1 MPRVLLLLPTS
12 TYRATDYLEA
22 ARRLGVEV
30 VVGSEVAPALDVSG
44 GDRSVTVPLDDPAA
58 ASRAIEALDARHGI
72 DAVVAVDDQGVVIAA
87 TAGEVLGFPH
97 NPPAAAA
104 ATRDKAELRRL
115 LDVAEVPQPRYTVV
129 PAAAEHAVATAT
141 ATASDPTN
149 TGQAEHVVTAAG
161 NLGFPAVVKPV
172 SQSASRGV
180 IRVDSPAEARAAA
193 RRVQAIVPGEP
204 LMVESYVPGA
214 EVAVEGL
221 LVGGRLHVLA
231 VFDKPDPLVG
241 PYFEETLF
249 VTPSRLPGVAQ
260 GAATEA
266 VARAAAA
273 LGLTEGPVHGEVR
286 VEIDGGGGGDGAATA
301 GRTAR
306 ATVIEVAARTIG
318 GLCARTLRFGA
329 GIHLEELILRHAL
342 GQGLDGLER
351 ERAAAGVMML
361 PIPGAGILA
370 EVRGQDA
377 ALAVPGIVGLEIS
390 IAPGKEVVP
399 LPEGS
404 RYLGFL
410 FARGDTPGEAE
421 DALRR
426 AHAKLEVVL
435 T

>member
-1 MPRVLLLLPTS
+1 MIGPMPRVLLLLPTS
-12 TYRATDYLEA
+12 TYRATAFLEA

-30 VVGSEVAPALDVSG
+30 VVGSEVAPVLDVSG

-58 ASRAIEALDARHGI
+58 ATRAIEALDTRHGI

-87 TAGEVLGFPH
+87 TAGEALGFPH

-104 ATRDKAELRRL
+104 ATRDKAALRRL
-115 LDVAEVPQPRYTVV
+115 LDAGEVPQPRFALV
-129 PAAAEHAVATAT
+129 PAAP
-141 ATASDPTN
+141 DPGST
-149 TGQAEHVVTAAG
+149 TDAADQVERVVTAAG
-161 NLGFPAVVKPV
+161 TLGFPAVVKPV

-193 RRVQAIVPGEP
+193 RRVQAVVPGED
-204 LMVESYVPGA
+204 LLVEGYVPGV

-221 LVGGRLHVLA
+221 LTGGRLHVLA

-249 VTPSRLPGVAQ
+249 VTPSRLPGTAQ
-260 GAATEA
+260 RAATEA

-273 LGLTEGPVHGEVR
+273 LGLAEGPVHGEVR
-286 VEIDGGGGGDGAATA
+286 VELDPGGGGARDGSGDGD
-301 GRTAR
+301 RTAR
-306 ATVIEVAARTIG
+306 ATVIEVAARSIG

-342 GQGLDGLER
+342 GRSLDGLER

-361 PIPGAGILA
+361 PIPGAGTLV
-370 EVRGQDA
+370 EVRGRDA
-377 ALAVPGIVGLEIS
+377 ALAEDGIVGLEIS
-390 IAPGKEVVP
+390 IAPGRQVVP
-399 LPEGS
+399 LPEGN

-410 FARGDTPGEAE
+410 FARGETPGEVE